1 VTDKGLTQEMVND
14 CIDKGLRN
22 LWHPVLPSWALHDAP
37 IGLTRLTQNIVLW
50 RDQNGKAHALEDRC
64 PHRGARL
71 SLGWNLGD
79 RLACRYHGVQ
89 VNGEGVVVAV
99 PAMDDCAMTRERRVH
114 SFPVEECNDA
124 IFLYFGDGA
133 EDPPPLS
140 LPAEMTSDKYS
151 HMLCTA
157 HWKCNYRYAIDNVMD
172 PMHGAYLHARSH
184 SMAEGAKTAKMH
196 TRKTSTGFV
205 FEKIDQSG
213 LNFDWVEWG
222 ESGSL
227 WMRLAI
233 PYQKKYGPGGP
244 FTIVGLVTPVD
255 HNNTMVFFWRVRE
268 VDGWQRSVWRFL
280 YRNRLEGL
288 HWEVLE
294 QDRVLLENMAPA
306 ARDHEYLYQHDVGVS
321 QVRRR
326 LETIAREY
334 LTAEAAAAAVT
345 PGADD

>member
-1 VTDKGLTQEMVND
+1 VTDKGFTQEMVND
-14 CIDKGLRN
+14 RIDKGLRN

-37 IGLTRLTQNIVLW
+37 VGLTRLAQNIVLW
-50 RDQNGKAHALEDRC
+50 RDTDGKVHALEDRC

-79 RLACRYHGVQ
+79 RVACWYHGVQ
-89 VNGEGVVVAV
+89 VGGDGSVVAV
-99 PAMDDCAMTRERRVH
+99 PAVDECAMSREREVH
-114 SFPVEECNDA
+114 AFPVEERHDA
-124 IFLYFGDGA
+124 IFLYFGDGVGDA
-133 EDPPPLS
+133 PPLS
-140 LPAEMTSDKYS
+140 VPAELTSDKYS
-151 HMLCTA
+151 HMLCTSQ
-157 HWKCNYRYAIDNVMD
+157 WKCNYRYAVDNVMD

-184 SMAEGAKTAKMH
+184 SMAEGAKTAKMQ
-196 TRKTSTGFV
+196 TRKTETGFV

-222 ESGSL
+222 ESDSL

-244 FTIVGLVTPVD
+244 FTIVGFVTPID
-255 HNNTMVFFWRVRE
+255 ENNTMVFFWRVRE
-268 VDGWQRSVWRFL
+268 VEGWQRSVWRFL

-306 ARDHEYLYQHDVGVS
+306 ARDQEYLYQHDIGIS

-326 LETIAREY
+326 LETMARQQ
-334 LTAEAAAAAVT
+334 LSAEAAASRAE
-345 PGADD
+345 G